1 VHRRD
6 EKSLNRLETT
16 PGLEPCTTRLRTN
29 VDDPSRCERSC
40 LVRRARQLCMA
51 QLVVRYHAIIQCDH
65 SLFRCFIRAI
75 VFELIQAE

>member
-6 EKSLNRLETT
+6 EKILNGLKTA
-16 PGLEPCTTRLRTN
+16 PGREPCTARLRTN

-51 QLVVRYHAIIQCDH
+51 PFVVRYHAIIQCDH
-65 SLFRCFIRAI
+65 FLFRRFICDI
-75 VFELIQAE
+75 VFEPI